1 MERGVSRARRQTLRA
16 ASAAHRSHRRHRGG
30 ERHLELKTILNRV
43 YQLPGFVYGRIRL
56 VRAGAEGERDRL
68 EVEVR
73 PRANGRA
80 LCSGCG
86 QPAPGYDRLQPRRFQ
101 FVPVLGLPTFFVYAM
116 RRVNCPRCGKVKVE
130 RVPWAQGKQ
139 QATKALGWFL
149 ASWARR
155 LSWKETATVFGVSW
169 DRVCRAVGMAVAW
182 GRQRASLEGVATIGV
197 DEIAWQS
204 GHRYLTLVYQLDA
217 GCRRL
222 LWVGQERKIT
232 TLESFFGWFGEE
244 RSARLQGVCSDMWKA
259 YLRVVQEQASQARHV
274 LDRFHI
280 VQKLGKAIDAVRAAE
295 AKELKARGEEPVLK
309 SSRWLLLKRP
319 QRLTEKQEPKLAE
332 LLQLNLRTVR
342 AYLLKEDFQLLW
354 DCRSPTQANKFIKRW
369 CRRATRSR
377 IKPMQKVAKMLRQHR
392 PLVLNW
398 FRTGRAF
405 SSGAVEGMNNK
416 AKVAL
421 RKAYG
426 FRSYKSYELALYH
439 ALAHLP
445 QHRLAHR
452 FC

>member
-1 MERGVSRARRQTLRA
+1 M
-16 ASAAHRSHRRHRGG
+16 
-30 ERHLELKTILNRV
+30 ELKTILNRV
-43 YQLPGFVYGRIRL
+43 YQLPGFVYGKIRL
-56 VRAGAEGERDRL
+56 VRAEEEGERDRL

-116 RRVNCPRCGKVKVE
+116 RRVHCPRCGKVKVE

-139 QATKALGWFL
+139 QATEALGWFL

-182 GRQRASLEGVATIGV
+182 GRERVSLEGITTIGV
-197 DEIAWQS
+197 DEIAWQR

-222 LWVGQERKIT
+222 RVGQERKIT
-232 TLESFFGWFGEE
+232 TLESFFTWFGEE
-244 RSARLQGVCSDMWKA
+244 RSARLQVVCSDMWKA

-280 VQKLGKAIDAVRAAE
+280 VQKLGKAIDKVRAAE
-295 AKELKARGEEPVLK
+295 AKQLQAQGKEPVLK
-309 SSRWLLLKRP
+309 NARWLLLKRP
-319 QRLTEKQEPKLAE
+319 ERLTEKQEPKLAE
-332 LLQLNLRTVR
+332 LLKLNLRTVR

-354 DCRSPTQANKFIKRW
+354 DCRSPTQANKFLKRW

-377 IKPMQKVAKMLRQHR
+377 IQPMQKVAKMLRKHR

-416 AKVAL
+416 AKIAL

-439 ALAHLP
+439 ILADLP
-445 QHRLAHR
+445 QHSLAHR

>member
-1 MERGVSRARRQTLRA
+1 M
-16 ASAAHRSHRRHRGG
+16 
-30 ERHLELKTILNRV
+30 ELKTILNRV
-43 YQLPGFVYGRIRL
+43 YQLPGFVYGKIRL
-56 VRAGAEGERDRL
+56 VPAEEEGERDRL

-101 FVPVLGLPTFFVYAM
+101 FVPVLGLQTFFVYAM
-116 RRVNCPRCGKVKVE
+116 RRVHCSRCGKVKVE

-139 QATKALGWFL
+139 QATEALDWFL

-169 DRVCRAVGMAVAW
+169 DRVYRAVGMAVAW
-182 GRQRASLEGVATIGV
+182 GRERVSLEGVTTIGV
-197 DEIAWQS
+197 DEIAWQR

-232 TLESFFGWFGEE
+232 TLESFFTWFGKE
-244 RSARLQGVCSDMWKA
+244 RSARLQVVCSDMWKA
-259 YLRVVQEQASQARHV
+259 YLRVVKEQASQARHV

-280 VQKLGKAIDAVRAAE
+280 VQKLGKAIDKVRAAE
-295 AKELKARGEEPVLK
+295 AKQLQAQGKEPALKN
-309 SSRWLLLKRP
+309 SRWLLLKRP
-319 QRLTEKQEPKLAE
+319 ERLTEKQEPKLAE
-332 LLQLNLRTVR
+332 LLKLNLRTVR

-354 DCRSPTQANKFIKRW
+354 DCRSPTQANKFLKRW

-377 IKPMQKVAKMLRQHR
+377 IQPMQKVAKMLRKHR

-416 AKVAL
+416 AKIAL

-439 ALAHLP
+439 TLANLP

>member
-1 MERGVSRARRQTLRA
+1 MVVSLSGSRSFLWQTRSGLLDCGPDRSETRARSEWSA
-16 ASAAHRSHRRHRGG
+16 ASAVLAG
-30 ERHLELKTILNRV
+30 RHLELKTILNRV

-56 VRAGAEGERDRL
+56 VRAAKEGERDRI

-101 FVPVLGLPTFFVYAM
+101 FVPVLGLPTFFVYTM

-155 LSWKETATVFGVSW
+155 LSWRETATVFGVSW

-182 GRQRASLEGVATIGV
+182 GRERVSLEASVFVVNPKKRESENRGVTTTGV

-204 GHRYLTLVYQLDA
+204 GHRYLILVYQLDA
-217 GCRRL
+217 GRRRL

-232 TLESFFGWFGEE
+232 TLESFFEWFGKE
-244 RSARLQGVCSDMWKA
+244 RSARLQVVCSDMWKA
-259 YLRVVQEQASQARHV
+259 YLRVVREQASQARHV

-280 VQKLGKAIDAVRAAE
+280 VQKLGKAIDAVRA
-295 AKELKARGEEPVLK
+295 
-309 SSRWLLLKRP
+309 
-319 QRLTEKQEPKLAE
+319 
-332 LLQLNLRTVR
+332 
-342 AYLLKEDFQLLW
+342 YLLKEDFQLLW
-354 DCRSPTQANKFIKRW
+354 DCRSPTQANKFLKRW

-377 IKPMQKVAKMLRQHR
+377 IQPMQKVAKMLRKHR

-416 AKVAL
+416 AKIAL

-439 ALAHLP
+439 TLADLP
-445 QHRLAHR
+445 QHSLAHR

>member
-1 MERGVSRARRQTLRA
+1 M
-16 ASAAHRSHRRHRGG
+16 
-30 ERHLELKTILNRV
+30 ELKTILNRV
-43 YQLPGFVYGRIRL
+43 CQLPGFVYGRIRL
-56 VRAGAEGERDRL
+56 VRAAKEGERDRI

-80 LCSGCG
+80 LCSGFADAS
-86 QPAPGYDRLQPRRFQ
+86 PLSTKRLLAWF
-101 FVPVLGLPTFFVYAM
+101 PT
-116 RRVNCPRCGKVKVE
+116 
-130 RVPWAQGKQ
+130 
-139 QATKALGWFL
+139 
-149 ASWARR
+149 
-155 LSWKETATVFGVSW
+155 TVANIRGVT
-169 DRVCRAVGMAVAW
+169 
-182 GRQRASLEGVATIGV
+182 TIGV

-232 TLESFFGWFGEE
+232 TLESFFEWFGKE
-244 RSARLQGVCSDMWKA
+244 RSARLQVVCSDMWKA
-259 YLRVVQEQASQARHV
+259 YLRVVQEQASQAKHV

-280 VQKLGKAIDAVRAAE
+280 VQKLGKAIDKVRAAE
-295 AKELKARGEEPVLK
+295 AKQLQAKGEEPVLK

-319 QRLTEKQEPKLAE
+319 ERLTEKQEPKLAE
-332 LLQLNLRTVR
+332 LLKLNLRTVR

-354 DCRSPTQANKFIKRW
+354 DCRSPRQANKFLKRW

-377 IKPMQKVAKMLRQHR
+377 IQPMQKVAKMLRKHR
-392 PLVLNW
+392 PLLLNW

-439 ALAHLP
+439 TLGNLP
-445 QHRLAHR
+445 QHSLAHR

>member
-1 MERGVSRARRQTLRA
+1 M
-16 ASAAHRSHRRHRGG
+16 
-30 ERHLELKTILNRV
+30 ELKTILNRV
-43 YQLPGFVYGRIRL
+43 YQLPGFVYGKIRL
-56 VRAGAEGERDRL
+56 VPAGQEGERDRL

-116 RRVNCPRCGKVKVE
+116 RRVHCPRCGQVKVE

-169 DRVCRAVGMAVAW
+169 DRVYRAVGMAVAW
-182 GRQRASLEGVATIGV
+182 GRERVLLEGVTTIGV
-197 DEIAWQS
+197 DEIAWQR

-232 TLESFFGWFGEE
+232 TLESFFTWFGEG
-244 RSARLQGVCSDMWKA
+244 RSARLQVVCSDMWKA

-280 VQKLGKAIDAVRAAE
+280 VQKLSKAIDAVRAAE
-295 AKELKARGEEPVLK
+295 AKQLQAQGKEPALKNA
-309 SSRWLLLKRP
+309 RWLLLKRP
-319 QRLTEKQEPKLAE
+319 ERLTEKQEPKLAE
-332 LLQLNLRTVR
+332 LLKLNLRTVR

-354 DCRSPTQANKFIKRW
+354 DCRSPTQANKFLKRW

-377 IKPMQKVAKMLRQHR
+377 IQPMQKVAKMLRKHR

-398 FRTGRAF
+398 FRPGRAF

-416 AKVAL
+416 AKLAL
-421 RKAYG
+421 RKAYE

-439 ALAHLP
+439 ILVDLR
-445 QHRLAHR
+445 QHRCSHR
-452 FC
+452 FF

>member
-1 MERGVSRARRQTLRA
+1 M
-16 ASAAHRSHRRHRGG
+16 
-30 ERHLELKTILNRV
+30 ELKTILNRV
-43 YQLPGFVYGRIRL
+43 YQLPGFVYGKIRL
-56 VRAGAEGERDRL
+56 VRAGEEGERDRL

-101 FVPVLGLPTFFVYAM
+101 FVPVLGLQTFFVYAM
-116 RRVNCPRCGKVKVE
+116 RRVHCPRCGQVKVE

-169 DRVCRAVGMAVAW
+169 DRVCRTVGMAVAW
-182 GRQRASLEGVATIGV
+182 GRERASLEGVTTIGV
-197 DEIAWQS
+197 DEIAWQR

-232 TLESFFGWFGEE
+232 TLESFFTWFGEE
-244 RSARLQGVCSDMWKA
+244 RSVRLQVVCSDMWKA
-259 YLRVVQEQASQARHV
+259 YLRVVKEQASQARHV

-280 VQKLGKAIDAVRAAE
+280 VQKLGKAIDKVRAAE
-295 AKELKARGEEPVLK
+295 AKQLKAQGKEPALK
-309 SSRWLLLKRP
+309 NSRWLLLKRP
-319 QRLTEKQEPKLAE
+319 ERLTEKQEPKLAE
-332 LLQLNLRTVR
+332 LLKLNLRTVR

-354 DCRSPTQANKFIKRW
+354 DCRSPTQANKFLKRW

-377 IKPMQKVAKMLRQHR
+377 IQPMQKVAKMLRKHR

-416 AKVAL
+416 AKIAL

-426 FRSYKSYELALYH
+426 FRSYKCYELALYH
-439 ALAHLP
+439 TLADLP
-445 QHRLAHR
+445 QHSLAHR

>member
-1 MERGVSRARRQTLRA
+1 M
-16 ASAAHRSHRRHRGG
+16 
-30 ERHLELKTILNRV
+30 ELKTVLNRV
-43 YQLPGFVYGRIRL
+43 CQLPGFVYGRIRL
-56 VRAGAEGERDRL
+56 VPAGKEGERDRI

-73 PRANGRA
+73 PRAKGRA

-101 FVPVLGLPTFFVYAM
+101 FVPVLGLPSFFVYAM
-116 RRVNCPRCGKVKVE
+116 RRVNCPRCGQVKVE
-130 RVPWAQGKQ
+130 RVPWAEGKQ
-139 QATKALGWFL
+139 QAAKALDWFL

-155 LSWKETATVFGVSW
+155 LSWKDTATVFGVSW
-169 DRVCRAVGMAVAW
+169 DRVCRAVWMAVAW
-182 GRQRASLEGVATIGV
+182 GRERVSLEGVTSIGV

-217 GCRRL
+217 GRRRL

-232 TLESFFGWFGEE
+232 TLESFFAWFGKQ
-244 RSARLQGVCSDMWKA
+244 RSARLQVVCSDMWKA
-259 YLRVVQEQASQARHV
+259 YLRVVKEQAGQARHV

-295 AKELKARGEEPVLK
+295 AKQLKVQGNEPVLK

-332 LLQLNLRTVR
+332 LLKLNLRTVR

-377 IKPMQKVAKMLRQHR
+377 IKPMQKVARMLRKHR
-392 PLVLNW
+392 PLILNW

-439 ALAHLP
+439 TLADLP
-445 QHRLAHR
+445 QYSLAHR

>member
-1 MERGVSRARRQTLRA
+1 M
-16 ASAAHRSHRRHRGG
+16 
-30 ERHLELKTILNRV
+30 ELKTILNRV
-43 YQLPGFVYGRIRL
+43 YQLPGFVYGKIRL
-56 VRAGAEGERDRL
+56 VRAEEEGERDRL

-101 FVPVLGLPTFFVYAM
+101 FVPVLGLSTFFVYAM
-116 RRVNCPRCGKVKVE
+116 RRVHCPRCGKVKVE

-139 QATKALGWFL
+139 QATEALSWFL

-169 DRVCRAVGMAVAW
+169 DRVYRAVGMAVAW
-182 GRQRASLEGVATIGV
+182 GRERVLLEGVTTIGV
-197 DEIAWQS
+197 DEIAWQR

-232 TLESFFGWFGEE
+232 TLESFFTWFGKE
-244 RSARLQGVCSDMWKA
+244 RSARLLVVCSDMWKA
-259 YLRVVQEQASQARHV
+259 YLRVVKEQASQARHV

-280 VQKLGKAIDAVRAAE
+280 VQKLGKAIDKVRAAE
-295 AKELKARGEEPVLK
+295 AKQLQAQGKEPVLK
-309 SSRWLLLKRP
+309 NSRWLLLKRP
-319 QRLTEKQEPKLAE
+319 ERLTEKQEPKLAE
-332 LLQLNLRTVR
+332 LLKLNLRTVR

-354 DCRSPTQANKFIKRW
+354 DCRSPTQANKFLKRW

-377 IKPMQKVAKMLRQHR
+377 IKPMQKVAKMLRKELVPHR
-392 PLVLNW
+392 AGLLVGRGGGHEQQSDRPQESVRIPILQVL
-398 FRTGRAF
+398 RTRAI
-405 SSGAVEGMNNK
+405 
-416 AKVAL
+416 
-421 RKAYG
+421 
-426 FRSYKSYELALYH
+426 SYTCGLATTQ
-439 ALAHLP
+439 P
-445 QHRLAHR
+445 DR

>member
-1 MERGVSRARRQTLRA
+1 M
-16 ASAAHRSHRRHRGG
+16 
-30 ERHLELKTILNRV
+30 ELKTILNRV
-43 YQLPGFVYGRIRL
+43 YKLPGFVYGRIRL
-56 VRAGAEGERDRL
+56 VRAGKEGERDRL

-73 PRANGRA
+73 PRAGQWA

-101 FVPVLGLPTFFVYAM
+101 FVPVLGLPTFFVYTM

-149 ASWARR
+149 ASSARR
-155 LSWKETATVFGVSW
+155 LSWKETAVVFGVSW

-182 GRQRASLEGVATIGV
+182 GRERVSLEEVATIGV
-197 DEIAWQS
+197 DEIAWQK

-217 GCRRL
+217 GRRR

-232 TLESFFGWFGEE
+232 TLEGFFAWFGKE
-244 RSARLQGVCSDMWKA
+244 RSARLQVVCSDMWKA
-259 YLRVVQEQASQARHV
+259 YLRVVKEQASQAKHV

-295 AKELKARGEEPVLK
+295 AKQLKAQGKDPVLK

-319 QRLTEKQEPKLAE
+319 ERLTEKQEPKLAE
-332 LLQLNLRTVR
+332 LLKLNLRTVR

-354 DCRSPTQANKFIKRW
+354 DCRSPTQANKFLKRW

-377 IKPMQKVAKMLRQHR
+377 IKPMQKVAKMLRKHR
-392 PLVLNW
+392 PLLLNW

-426 FRSYKSYELALYH
+426 FRSYKCYELPLYH
-439 ALAHLP
+439 TLADLP
-445 QHRLAHR
+445 QHSLAHR
-452 FC
+452 YC

>member
-1 MERGVSRARRQTLRA
+1 M
-16 ASAAHRSHRRHRGG
+16 
-30 ERHLELKTILNRV
+30 ELKTILNRV
-43 YQLPGFVYGRIRL
+43 YQLLGFVYGKIRL
-56 VRAGAEGERDRL
+56 VPAGEEGERERL

-101 FVPVLGLPTFFVYAM
+101 FVPVLGLQTFFVYAM
-116 RRVNCPRCGKVKVE
+116 RRVHCPRCGKVKVE

-139 QATKALGWFL
+139 QATEALDWFL

-182 GRQRASLEGVATIGV
+182 GRERVSLEGVTTIGV
-197 DEIAWQS
+197 DEIAWQR

-232 TLESFFGWFGEE
+232 TLESFFTWFGKE
-244 RSARLQGVCSDMWKA
+244 RSARLQVVCSDMWKA
-259 YLRVVQEQASQARHV
+259 YLRVVKEQASQARHV

-280 VQKLGKAIDAVRAAE
+280 VQKLGKAIDKVRAAA
-295 AKELKARGEEPVLK
+295 AKQLQAQGKEPVLK
-309 SSRWLLLKRP
+309 NSRWLLLKRP
-319 QRLTEKQEPKLAE
+319 ERLTEKQEPKLAE
-332 LLQLNLRTVR
+332 LLKLNLRTVR

-354 DCRSPTQANKFIKRW
+354 DCRSPTQANKFLKRW

-377 IKPMQKVAKMLRQHR
+377 IQPMQKVANMLRQHR

-439 ALAHLP
+439 TLVDLP

>member
-1 MERGVSRARRQTLRA
+1 
-16 ASAAHRSHRRHRGG
+16 
-30 ERHLELKTILNRV
+30 
-43 YQLPGFVYGRIRL
+43 
-56 VRAGAEGERDRL
+56 
-68 EVEVR
+68 
-73 PRANGRA
+73 
-80 LCSGCG
+80 
-86 QPAPGYDRLQPRRFQ
+86 
-101 FVPVLGLPTFFVYAM
+101 
-116 RRVNCPRCGKVKVE
+116 
-130 RVPWAQGKQ
+130 
-139 QATKALGWFL
+139 
-149 ASWARR
+149 
-155 LSWKETATVFGVSW
+155 
-169 DRVCRAVGMAVAW
+169 
-182 GRQRASLEGVATIGV
+182 
-197 DEIAWQS
+197 
-204 GHRYLTLVYQLDA
+204 
-217 GCRRL
+217 
-222 LWVGQERKIT
+222 
-232 TLESFFGWFGEE
+232 
-244 RSARLQGVCSDMWKA
+244 MWKA

-295 AKELKARGEEPVLK
+295 AKQLQAQGKEPVLK
-309 SSRWLLLKRP
+309 NSRWLLLKRP
-319 QRLTEKQEPKLAE
+319 ERLTEKQEPKLAE
-332 LLQLNLRTVR
+332 LLKLNLRTVR

-354 DCRSPTQANKFIKRW
+354 DCRSPTQANKFLKRW

-377 IKPMQKVAKMLRQHR
+377 IQPMQKVAKMLRKHR

-439 ALAHLP
+439 TLVDLP